1 MGSQRITDLMVQVF
15 GVDAT
20 DLSEQSS
27 PDTIE
32 EWDSMSH
39 INLILALEREFQ
51 VKFTAEESVEMLS
64 VKLVELTLSEKG
76 VDLA

>member
-15 GVDAT
+15 GVDAK

>member
-15 GVDAT
+15 GVNAK

-51 VKFTAEESVEMLS
+51 VKFTAQESVEMLS

>member
-1 MGSQRITDLMVQVF
+1 MGSQRVTDLMVQVF
-15 GVDAT
+15 GVDAE
-20 DLSEQSS
+20 DLSEEGS

-39 INLILALEREFQ
+39 INLVLALEREFQ

-64 VKLVELTLSEKG
+64 VKLVELTLAEKG

>member
-1 MGSQRITDLMVQVF
+1 MDLMVQVF
-15 GVDAT
+15 GVDAE
-20 DLSEQSS
+20 DLSDESS

-64 VKLVELTLSEKG
+64 VKLVELTLAEMG